1 MLVLTR
7 NAGSGTQSIL
17 TIGAEIEVTVI
28 EVSGGRVRLGISAPP
43 GVAVDRKE
51 IWLEKKA
58 QAEAKEA

>member
-7 NAGSGTQSIL
+7 KAGSGTQSIL

-28 EVSGGRVRLGISAPP
+28 EVSGDRVRLGISAPP

-51 IWLEKKA
+51 IWLEKKQ